1 MENKAPSRKAAFL
14 VLLVFLLGIA
24 IGGLADHFWGGRVWR
39 VHAGPRGR
47 DRIVSQL
54 TRDLDLSPAQQKQ
67 LAAIIDDTRARFQA
81 LREPLRPQ
89 EDAIR
94 QQGRDR
100 IRAILTPEQLPKFE
114 ESLHRIDEERKKSQ
128 ERQ

>member
-1 MENKAPSRKAAFL
+1 MENKATGRKAAFL

-47 DRIVSQL
+47 DRIFSQL
-54 TRDLDLSPAQQKQ
+54 THDLDLSPAQQKQ
-67 LAAIIDDTRARFQA
+67 LATIIDDTRARFQA

-89 EDAIR
+89 EEVIR
-94 QQGRDR
+94 QQSRDR

-128 ERQ
+128 EKQ